1 MEKIKQFLKYDF
13 LNSPA
18 LLLKPLFCMLTC
30 EGLLDDQFRKYVFFL
45 NHHYF

>member
-18 LLLKPLFCMLTC
+18 LRLKSIICILTC
-30 EGLLDDQFRKYVFFL
+30 EGLFDDQFRKYEFF
-45 NHHYF
+45 

>member
-18 LLLKPLFCMLTC
+18 LLLKSIIYILTC
-30 EGLLDDQFRKYVFFL
+30 EGLFDDQFRKYVFF
-45 NHHYF
+45 

>member
-18 LLLKPLFCMLTC
+18 LLLKSIICILTC
-30 EGLLDDQFRKYVFFL
+30 EGLFDDQFRKYVFF
-45 NHHYF
+45 